1 MTQLRNLFLI
11 LMLLCNSMMYAQ
23 SFEIDGIKYNILD
36 TEAKIVEVTS
46 RSSKYTGDIIIPTT
60 IEHNGDNYNV
70 TAIGSSAFV
79 SCTGL
84 TSIGLPTGLT
94 TIGRSAFAGCTGLTS
109 ITLPTGLTTIGDNA
123 FYGCT
128 GLTSIALPTGL
139 TTIGNYAFD
148 GCTGLTSIALPT
160 GLTTIGDYAFKNC
173 TDLTSIELPNSL
185 TSIGYSPFENCTGH
199 LIVNCNIPDGTPSY
213 SNSRCLY
220 GSKFTQITFGDKV
233 KRIGNYA
240 FYNSELPT
248 IVFSENI

>member
-79 SCTGL
+79 S
-84 TSIGLPTGLT
+84 
-94 TIGRSAFAGCTGLTS
+94 CTGLTS